1 MAKTKPGKAEKT
13 PKSSPI
19 SDAAATG
26 KAKKPVKADKASKA
40 DAPAKAAPTAKAA
53 EITHSAPAI
62 NIGINDADRR
72 TIADGLS
79 HFLADAYTLYL
90 KTHNYHWNVT
100 GSMFNSL
107 HAMFMD
113 QYTEQWTALDE
124 IAERIRALGFK
135 APGSYREFVALA
147 SIEETGLAD
156 PSDWRA
162 MVQQLVEGNEAVCR
176 TARRV
181 LDIADDAD
189 DAPTE
194 DLLTSRL
201 QIHEKYAWMLRSL
214 LQ

>member
-19 SDAAATG
+19 SDAPTTG
-26 KAKKPVKADKASKA
+26 KAQKPVQADKAPKA
-40 DAPAKAAPTAKAA
+40 DAPAKAAET
-53 EITHSAPAI
+53 TRSAPVI

-147 SIEETGLAD
+147 SIEETELAD